1 MESSLGLPP
10 DTLLDVFDS
19 FDTKPLASGSIAQ
32 VHKAHS
38 GWKNCCGQGQTSEC
52 CKSYRYGFQTH
63 ADRNQALSWM
73 HVRET
78 VKQFSPS
85 MAAQAHFNVEA
96 HNLEVLNF
104 NFRHWNHVKFPNPIY
119 ATSAVIIKTFESGQI
134 ITTILDKFDALATQI
149 ALEQGTLDCRGGR
162 RMSWLTGYM
171 IYMPSNRHER
181 MS

>member
-1 MESSLGLPP
+1 
-10 DTLLDVFDS
+10 
-19 FDTKPLASGSIAQ
+19 
-32 VHKAHS
+32 
-38 GWKNCCGQGQTSEC
+38 
-52 CKSYRYGFQTH
+52 
-63 ADRNQALSWM
+63 
-73 HVRET
+73 
-78 VKQFSPS
+78 

-162 RMSWLTGYM
+162 RMQMAHRVHDLHAFESTRKNVVKFIVSTGLSLYLKM
-171 IYMPSNRHER
+171 LLIGKSTCLVVSGIQKILANWYSKTPIYRLAFST
-181 MS
+181 